1 MVNKRENFKRIRS
14 SFGHKIPLIT
24 FHTMTHFTPCPCNG
38 RIRRGIIEVLTG
50 YCSIIIR
57 ICKNSRGTKGPTYA
71 CLHPS
76 SPESLSVLNDP
87 DTSSCDCVPIYFV
100 NIRLPH
106 SISPGLVPC
115 CQNIIESNGNRQLS
129 QSSIELPSPLNPNA
143 IAVTIS
149 THSLKILLLAIL
161 MRWADEMGWSLVI
174 ARATDVQRHRQS

>member
-1 MVNKRENFKRIRS
+1 MVNKRENFKRIPS
-14 SFGHKIPLIT
+14 SLGHKIPLIT
-24 FHTMTHFTPCPCNG
+24 FHTMTHFTLSLCPCNG

-76 SPESLSVLNDP
+76 SRESLSVLNDP

-129 QSSIELPSPLNPNA
+129 PLNPNA

-174 ARATDVQRHRQS
+174 ARATDVQRRRQS